1 MDTKNATSIFESLSS
16 GIRLD
21 AFRLLVKSS
30 PDGMV
35 AGEIA
40 TALNAC
46 FKSIR

>member
-30 PDGMV
+30 PDGM
-35 AGEIA
+35 ARLSHKKLA
-40 TALNAC
+40 
-46 FKSIR
+46 